1 MKAIALVVFLLFFVL
16 PIGLFALLILKVI
29 KNSKNDAWT
38 GEVTDK
44 VIKEKDDDNGIAR
57 QYYSLVVKTDAGQ
70 IRKLAVTSGDYN
82 NWKVG
87 DKVEKI
93 KGELNPHKI
102 K

>member
-1 MKAIALVVFLLFFVL
+1 MKAVVFIILLFFFIIPV
-16 PIGLFALLILKVI
+16 GLFTLVILKVI
-29 KNSKNDAWT
+29 KNTKGDAWT

-44 VIKEKDDDNGIAR
+44 VIKEKEEDDNKTK

-70 IRKLAVTSGDYN
+70 IRKLAVTLSDYN
-82 NWKVG
+82 TWKVG